1 MQHPQQQRKFF
12 SFFNLSPF
20 EQYNLFYS
28 INIVTVYFLLFFVSS
43 AQQAQNNAAAAAVHA
58 SIHLKEFPEE
68 SRPELQQH
76 ESPEQQHFPQN
87 HQYASGPGNSHP
99 TNPANVHSPEFDYAG
114 YK

>member
-12 SFFNLSPF
+12 LPFFYPF
-20 EQYNLFYS
+20 FVQPFQFVLLHKCYHDLF
-28 INIVTVYFLLFFVSS
+28 LVSS

-58 SIHLKEFPEE
+58 SIHLKEYPED
-68 SRPELQQH
+68 SRQEVQQH

-87 HQYASGPGNSHP
+87 HQYTSGPANSHP
-99 TNPANVHSPEFDYAG
+99 TNPANVHSPEFNYAG